1 MERHYRSG
9 LDIDVALATAAR
21 RAASAS
27 AASRQVV
34 SPASEPAAAPV
45 QQASIDLTR
54 TDLRGRVK
62 RWLRRPAAIAFRLMK
77 PFLRPVAFRTRR
89 YLTEALHQDTLR
101 TVADTQREVQR
112 ASAEVLREVQSAR
125 EMLRQEIIAIHG
137 RSVREQ
143 QVLFTGLL
151 QEQQA
156 TRDLVR
162 RLLADDRHRMAGLLN
177 EQAGRNDAARQT
189 LAEEQRELAQR
200 LAGKL
205 DRMAELLEQQAD
217 TRESVRRTLADGQQE
232 LAGLFAG
239 KLDQLTGLLDQQAG
253 KRDAER
259 RRFADGQQELVQQF
273 ASKLDHVTGLLGEQ
287 AGARDTVS
295 RSLANGQQEL
305 AQLAHRLDLFAP
317 QLDRL
322 EQYGYASARR
332 AMMHC
337 AADEVMVKTEAG
349 YVMCSD
355 TDVALLA
362 TLIDAGD
369 LERGTRLLIQQILQ
383 PGDTFVDVG
392 ANVGM
397 HTLAAGRA
405 LQGRGRIVAFE
416 PFEGT
421 RRLLN
426 KSLWINGLS
435 QLTEVRGNAVWDRE
449 GVKTLFLGATSGHH
463 SLFELGNGTASAPS
477 VEVPTVTLDSAL
489 GPDCHVDLLKVDAE
503 GAELEVLRGALRI
516 VQANPDIALIVEF
529 GPSHLQRNAHTSA
542 EWLAAFTDLGLEY
555 RAIDANTGALSEIGV
570 AELEAAESTN
580 LFFSRPGA
588 RLWPQAGKTA

>member
-9 LDIDVALATAAR
+9 LDIDVALKTASR
-21 RAASAS
+21 RAVAASAT
-27 AASRQVV
+27 SR
-34 SPASEPAAAPV
+34 PASPLTGEPAAAPS
-45 QQASIDLTR
+45 QQAPADLTR

-62 RWLRRPAAIAFRLMK
+62 RWLRRPAAVAFRLMK

-89 YLTEALHQDTLR
+89 YLTETLHQDTLR
-101 TVADTQREVQR
+101 TLADTQREVQR

-125 EMLRQEIIAIHG
+125 EMLRHEIISLQGH
-137 RSVREQ
+137 SVREQ
-143 QVLFTGLL
+143 QVLFTDLL

-162 RLLADDRHRMAGLLN
+162 RLLADDRKWMAALQA
-177 EQAGRNDAARQT
+177 EQSRKNDAVR
-189 LAEEQRELAQR
+189 EEMAQ
-200 LAGKL
+200 LFANKL
-205 DRMAELLEQQAD
+205 GRMAELLEQQAD
-217 TRESVRRTLADGQQE
+217 TRESVRRTLKDGQQE
-232 LAGLFAG
+232 LAQLFAS

-259 RRFADGQQELVQQF
+259 RRFADGQQELVQRF
-273 ASKLDHVTGLLGEQ
+273 ASKLDHVTGLLSEQ
-287 AGARDTVS
+287 AGARDAT
-295 RSLANGQQEL
+295 RQALADGRQEL
-305 AQLAHRLDLFAP
+305 AQLFAHSLDQLAP

-355 TDVALLA
+355 TDLALLA

-369 LERGTRLLIQQILQ
+369 LERGTRLLIQQILK

-421 RRLLN
+421 RRLLS

-477 VEVPTVTLDSAL
+477 VEVSTVTLDAAL
-489 GPDCHVDLLKVDAE
+489 GPACRVDLLKIDAE
-503 GAELEVLRGALRI
+503 GAELEVLRGALSI

-529 GPSHLQRNAHTSA
+529 GPSHLRRSAHASTG
-542 EWLAAFTDLGLEY
+542 WLAAFTDLGFEY

-580 LFFSRPGA
+580 LFFARPGA
-588 RLWPQAGKTA
+588 WLRPQAGKTA

>member
-1 MERHYRSG
+1 MERQYRNG

-21 RAASAS
+21 RAA
-27 AASRQVV
+27 AASTTTRPV
-34 SPASEPAAAPV
+34 ASLAGEPAALPV
-45 QQASIDLTR
+45 QQASIDMAR

-62 RWLRRPAAIAFRLMK
+62 RWLRRPAAITFRLLK

-101 TVADTQREVQR
+101 TLADTQREVQR

-125 EMLRQEIIAIHG
+125 EMLRHEIISMQGHT
-137 RSVREQ
+137 VQEQ

-162 RLLADDRHRMAGLLN
+162 RLFAEDRHRIAALLN
-177 EQAGRNDAARQT
+177 EQAGKNDAMRQALADAQQQLAQMLEHKLNAMAQGLDRQAGTHDAARQALT
-189 LAEEQRELAQR
+189 
-200 LAGKL
+200 G
-205 DRMAELLEQQAD
+205 
-217 TRESVRRTLADGQQE
+217 VQQE
-232 LAGLFAG
+232 LG
-239 KLDQLTGLLDQQAG
+239 QLIS
-253 KRDAER
+253 
-259 RRFADGQQELVQQF
+259 
-273 ASKLDHVTGLLGEQ
+273 SKLDGITELLHAQ
-287 AGARDTVS
+287 AGARDTAYQA
-295 RSLANGQQEL
+295 LAGGQQEL
-305 AQLAHRLDLFAP
+305 AQVVGRKLDGFAP
-317 QLDRL
+317 QFDRL
-322 EQYGYASARR
+322 EQYAYASARR
-332 AMMHC
+332 ALMHC

-355 TDVALLA
+355 TDLALLA
-362 TLIDAGD
+362 TLIDTGD

-392 ANVGM
+392 ANVGL

-416 PFEGT
+416 PFAGT
-421 RRLLN
+421 RRLLD
-426 KSLWINGLS
+426 KTLWINGLS
-435 QLTEVRGNAVWDRE
+435 QLAEVHGKAVWDRE

-463 SLFELGNGTASAPS
+463 SLFELGNAQQAGPS
-477 VEVPTVTLDSAL
+477 VEVSTVTLEAVL
-489 GPDCHVDLLKVDAE
+489 GPACHVDLLKIDAE
-503 GAELEVLRGALRI
+503 GAELEVLRGALSI

-529 GPSHLQRNAHTSA
+529 GPLHLHRNAHTSA

-555 RAIDANTGALSEIGV
+555 RAIDAHTGALSEIGM
-570 AELEAAESTN
+570 AALEAAESTN

-588 RLWPQAGKTA
+588 RLWPKAGDTA